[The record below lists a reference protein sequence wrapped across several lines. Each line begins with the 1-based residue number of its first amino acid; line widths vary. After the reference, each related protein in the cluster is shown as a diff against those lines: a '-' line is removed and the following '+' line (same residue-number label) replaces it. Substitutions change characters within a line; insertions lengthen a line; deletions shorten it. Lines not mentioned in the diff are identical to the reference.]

1 MAGARGRDGPV
12 TVRSADPRPEP
23 AIPARP
29 VERLESLPAEA
40 ARAEVRREIET
51 GDVVEFARGG
61 VARGERA
68 VAVVDAERT
77 EMLGWRGLGPRVVR
91 LSAETVGTHE
101 RFRDFG
107 RADWQRVQWLVDE
120 GAVVEQGARHRVVW
134 IRDDGEPWVAVI
146 KSTRRGEIYM
156 LSYRR
161 ATERQVRKW
170 QERGSGGP

>member
-51 GDVVEFARGG
+51 GDVVEFAQGG

-68 VAVVDAERT
+68 VAVASEDRMQA
-77 EMLGWRGLGPRVVR
+77 LGWDGLGQRAVR
-91 LSAETVGTHE
+91 LSADTVRTHP

-107 RADWQRVQWLVDE
+107 STDWLRVQRLVDTGE
-120 GAVVEQGARHRVVW
+120 VIHAGTRHRVVW
-134 IRDDGEPWVAVI
+134 IRDDGEPWAAVI

-161 ATERQVRKW
+161 ATERQARKW

>member
-29 VERLESLPAEA
+29 VERLESLPAKA

-68 VAVVDAERT
+68 GAVADAKRT
-77 EMLGWRGLGPRVVR
+77 EMLGWRGLGQRAVR
-91 LSAETVGTHE
+91 LSADTVRTHP

-107 RADWQRVQWLVDE
+107 STDWLRVQRLVDTGE
-120 GAVVEQGARHRVVW
+120 VIHAGKRHRIVW
-134 IRDDGEPWVAVI
+134 LGEGDGKRLSVL
-146 KSTRRGEIYM
+146 KRTRAGEIY
-156 LSYRR
+156 LQSYRGTNADDIAR
-161 ATERQVRKW
+161 LSKK
-170 QERGSGGP
+170 RG